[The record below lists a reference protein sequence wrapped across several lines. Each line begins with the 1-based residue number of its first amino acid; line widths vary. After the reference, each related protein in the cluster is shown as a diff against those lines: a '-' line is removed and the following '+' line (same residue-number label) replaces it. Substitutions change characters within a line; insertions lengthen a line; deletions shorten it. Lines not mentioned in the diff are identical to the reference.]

1 MTIFDL
7 IFLAAVLTSVI
18 TLITA
23 AISALRGRGIKALR
37 ILRIYGACVA
47 VYLAISLSVAYLKPQ
62 RVFSIADSWC
72 MDDWCLQVERVDS
85 APLGSKVSYSI
96 KLRIYSTA
104 RRVSQ
109 RANGAWIYLIDE
121 QGRRYLPNP
130 DPSAIP
136 LTVEL
141 GPLQSVN
148 TSRVFEVPADARK
161 LGLITG
167 HGGPYCNPMSLLII
181 GQGGC
186 LFNRPTMIR
195 IP

>member
-7 IFLAAVLTSVI
+7 IFLAAVLASAI
-18 TLITA
+18 AFIIA
-23 AISALRGRGIKALR
+23 AISALSGRGAKALR
-37 ILRIYGACVA
+37 ILRIYGVCV
-47 VYLAISLSVAYLKPQ
+47 VFYLAISLAVSFFRPQ
-62 RVFSIADSWC
+62 RILSTVDPWC
-72 MDDWCLQVERVDS
+72 MDDWCLQVEHVDS
-85 APLGSKVSYSI
+85 APFGLKVSYDI

-121 QGRRYLPNP
+121 QGRRFAPNP
-130 DPSAIP
+130 DPSATP

-148 TSRVFEVPADARK
+148 TSRVFDVPADVRK

-167 HGGPYCNPMSLLII
+167 HGGPYCSPMNILII